1 MDEKYQDKDE
11 KYQDED
17 EKNEKGTQPTLGP
30 GATKPSLASPF
41 LILMSSVHC
50 TKKIVLTLG
59 SQFCKGWARFHPPI
73 TSDEQK
79 QNNNSGAL

>member
-1 MDEKYQDKDE
+1 MDE

-17 EKNEKGTQPTLGP
+17 EKYDDGDEKYEKGTQPTLGA

-50 TKKIVLTLG
+50 NGNIDLT
-59 SQFCKGWARFHPPI
+59 
-73 TSDEQK
+73 
-79 QNNNSGAL
+79 

>member
-1 MDEKYQDKDE
+1 MDE

-17 EKNEKGTQPTLGP
+17 EKYDDGDEKYEKGTQPTLGA

-50 TKKIVLTLG
+50 TENIVLTLG
-59 SQFCKGWARFHPPI
+59 SPCCKGWARFHPPI